1 MITVAKSTAHAA
13 AEAASGEMSTAKPA
27 TAAAH
32 MAATAAAEAADATM
46 SGGQGRGRHRRTE
59 RQGGEEWSRVA
70 CDGFTL
76 AVLKKLHGICLSCL
90 RCETN
95 DDTPNK
101 NRFRLHSVLKGIQQ
115 WMACSTEPTD
125 HFLESR

>member
-1 MITVAKSTAHAA
+1 MVFAFLAL
-13 AEAASGEMSTAKPA
+13 
-27 TAAAH
+27 
-32 MAATAAAEAADATM
+32 
-46 SGGQGRGRHRRTE
+46 
-59 RQGGEEWSRVA
+59 V
-70 CDGFTL
+70 GFSE
-76 AVLKKLHGICLSCL
+76 G
-90 RCETN
+90 N